1 MTGFADNPEWLC
13 TVVVIASC
21 IAINATLPVWLRL
34 AKIYDHRK
42 NPGKEGA
49 LEDSEVESDNES
61 DGNGN
66 SIISDSQ
73 NLIAASKIGSQ
84 LGAVLEARP
93 RKTGKANRSKHRKR
107 ERDVRYAA
115 GITKIEVSLP
125 TTGSLSGTKSVTR
138 KPSVD
143 DVASIKDVDNEKEG
157 GKTKIHGTEASY
169 ERRSCWQVVME
180 ATEWDSSLANL
191 AGFYMVQG
199 LAEKVFA
206 IVELAVIS
214 HMIGTTEANAYIM
227 VQYFFELSGI
237 LVIGFEE
244 GKNVFSESAFHLLL
258 LKGELT
264 QIFLPSNWYIGATS
278 RWIRQ

>member
-1 MTGFADNPEWLC
+1 MTWFADNPEWLC

-34 AKIYDHRK
+34 AKIYDDRK
-42 NPGKEGA
+42 NPKKERA
-49 LEDSEVESDNES
+49 LKDSGVESDNES
-61 DGNGN
+61 DGDGSQN
-66 SIISDSQ
+66 SIV
-73 NLIAASKIGSQ
+73 ASTIGSQ
-84 LGAVLEARP
+84 LDAVLEARP
-93 RKTGKANRSKHRKR
+93 RKTGRADRSKHRKR
-107 ERDVRYAA
+107 ERDIRYAA

-125 TTGSLSGTKSVTR
+125 TTGSLSGAKSVMS
-138 KPSVD
+138 KLSFD
-143 DVASIKDVDNEKEG
+143 DVASIKDADNEKEG
-157 GKTKIHGTEASY
+157 GETKFHGTEASY
-169 ERRSCWQVVME
+169 KRRSCWQVVME
-180 ATEWDSSLANL
+180 VTEWDSSLANL

-214 HMIGTTEANAYIM
+214 HMIGTTEANAYLM
-227 VQYFFELSGI
+227 VQYFFELSGV

-244 GKNVFSESAFHLLL
+244 GKNMSWESAFRLLA

-264 QIFLPSNWYIGATS
+264 HIFLPSNWYIGATS